1 MTFLGEQK
9 RVSPIHTMYCMW
21 YVVHTLSSP
30 KACPGPVIHVIC
42 YKYFQNIFKFIF
54 YLIFLSEA
62 WLEIRRAVIGCL
74 SQVAEFL

>member
-9 RVSPIHTMYCMW
+9 RVSPIDTMYCMW
-21 YVVHTLSSP
+21 YVVYTLIP
-30 KACPGPVIHVIC
+30 YTKFCPGPLTPC